1 MPVTLTTDRNIK
13 KLISK
18 YDKPKKTADKKKT
31 KSQLEELKEMEKYS
45 FLKKLTY
52 RPPKPPKTVGFL
64 EKMGTFVINFN
75 QRYVEIDPII
85 GSFRRFKTI
94 QDYPN
99 NPM

>member
-1 MPVTLTTDRNIK
+1 LTTDRNIK

-31 KSQLEELKEMEKYS
+31 RSQIEESKEMEKFG

-52 RPPKPPKTVGFL
+52 RPPKPPKTVGYL

-75 QRYVEIDPII
+75 KRYVEIDPII

-99 NPM
+99 NPV

>member
-1 MPVTLTTDRNIK
+1 MSLTTDRNIK

-18 YDKPKKTADKKKT
+18 YDKPKKSAEKKKT
-31 KSQLEELKEMEKYS
+31 KSQLEDSRDLEKYS

-52 RPPKPPKTVGFL
+52 RPPRPPKTVGFL
-64 EKMGTFVINFN
+64 EKMGSFVINFHN
-75 QRYVEIDPII
+75 RYVEIDPII
-85 GSFRRFKTI
+85 GSFRRFKTF